1 MRHLGIAAAFG
12 LSALAFAAPAGAQGP
27 SAQGYEFKTINLV
40 VGATPGG
47 GYDAYTR
54 LLARSYGK
62 YLPGNPNIIVQ
73 NMPGSG
79 SLKAVLYLDTT
90 APKDGSVITAFNPG
104 VIVESLVTPEKI
116 NFKLSEVAWVGSIT
130 ADLRVCYA
138 WHTTGVKT
146 WDDLMKRANFNIGT
160 QQTGSSSYNNAATL
174 KNLYGAKIK
183 IVTGYPGSAEERLAI
198 ERGELDGGCGAW
210 SSNPPSWLA
219 ENKITPIVKFAT
231 GPIPNLPDSVP
242 FAGSFLKND
251 DDKTVL
257 KLLTAADEVGRPYVA
272 SKAVPQDRLALLRKG
287 FDQAVKDPQF
297 IGEAAKADLPIVG
310 TIDGA
315 AAERIIAEIYGA
327 PPRLI
332 EKAKETV
339 R

>member
-1 MRHLGIAAAFG
+1 MRHAVQGLLATCVLSLAAA
-12 LSALAFAAPAGAQGP
+12 SA
-27 SAQGYEFKTINLV
+27 SAQTYEFKTINLV

-54 LLARSYGK
+54 LLARSYAK
-62 YLPGNPNIIVQ
+62 HLPGNPTIIVQ

-79 SLKAVLYLDTT
+79 SLKAVLYLDAT
-90 APKDGSVITAFNPG
+90 AAKDGSVITAFNPG

-116 NFKLSEVAWVGSIT
+116 NFKLSDVAWIGSIT

-138 WHTTGVKT
+138 WHATGVKS
-146 WDDLMKRANFNIGT
+146 WADLMKRDVFNIGT

-183 IVTGYPGSAEERLAI
+183 IITGYPGSAEERLAI

-210 SSNPPSWLA
+210 SSNPPAWLA
-219 ENKITPIVKFAT
+219 ENKITPIVKFTPDA
-231 GPIPNLPDSVP
+231 IPNLQAGVP
-242 FAGSFLKND
+242 YAGDLLKND
-251 DDKTVL
+251 DDRTVL
-257 KLLTAADEVGRPYVA
+257 KLLTGADQLGRPYVA
-272 SKAVPQDRLALLRKG
+272 SKSVPADRIASLRKG
-287 FDQAVKDPQF
+287 FDAAIKDPQF
-297 IGEAAKADLPIVG
+297 VAEAAKADLPIIG
-310 TIDGA
+310 SLDGA
-315 AAERIIAEIYGA
+315 TSEKLIREIYNA

>member
-1 MRHLGIAAAFG
+1 MRHAIRGLVAACFVC
-12 LSALAFAAPAGAQGP
+12 LAATAHAQ
-27 SAQGYEFKTINLV
+27 SYEFKMINLV
-40 VGATPGG
+40 VGATTGG

-54 LLARSYGK
+54 LLARSFGR
-62 YLPGNPNIIVQ
+62 YLPGNPTVIVQ
-73 NMPGSG
+73 NMPGIG
-79 SLKAVLYLDTT
+79 SLKAVLYLDAT

-116 NFKLSEVAWVGSIT
+116 NFKLSQVAWIGSIT

-138 WHTTGVKT
+138 WHSTDVKT
-146 WDDLMKRANFNIGT
+146 WDDLIKRQNFNIGT

-183 IVTGYPGSAEERLAI
+183 IISGYPGSAEERLAI

-219 ENKITPIVKFAT
+219 ENKIYPIVKFAP
-231 GPIPNLPDSVP
+231 GPIPNLPDNVP
-242 FAGSFLKND
+242 FAGDLLKTD
-251 DDKTVL
+251 DDRTVL
-257 KLLTAADEVGRPYVA
+257 RLLTAADALGRPYIA
-272 SKAVPQDRLALLRKG
+272 SKSVPADRLALLRKG
-287 FDQAVKDPQF
+287 FDAAIKDPQF
-297 IGEAAKADLPIVG
+297 VAEAARADLPIVG
-310 TIDGA
+310 SLDGVTSEKLID
-315 AAERIIAEIYGA
+315 EIYGA
-327 PPRLI
+327 PERLI

>member
-1 MRHLGIAAAFG
+1 MRHAFRGLLVACLVCPAATAH
-12 LSALAFAAPAGAQGP
+12 AQ
-27 SAQGYEFKTINLV
+27 SYEFKMINLV
-40 VGATPGG
+40 VGATSGG

-62 YLPGNPNIIVQ
+62 YLPGNPTVIVQ
-73 NMPGSG
+73 NLPGIG
-79 SLKAVLYLDTT
+79 SLKAVLYLDST

-116 NFKLSEVAWVGSIT
+116 NFKLSQVAWVGSIT

-138 WHTTGVKT
+138 WHSTGVKN
-146 WDDLMKRANFNIGT
+146 WDDLMNRPNFNIGT

-183 IVTGYPGSAEERLAI
+183 IISGYPGSSEERLAI

-219 ENKITPIVKFAT
+219 ENKINPIVKFAA
-231 GPIPNLPDSVP
+231 GPIPNLPDHVP
-242 FAGSFLKND
+242 FAGDLLTSD
-251 DDKTVL
+251 DDRTVL
-257 KLLTAADEVGRPYVA
+257 KLLTAADVLGRPYIA
-272 SKAVPQDRLALLRKG
+272 SKSVPADRLALLRKG
-287 FDQAVKDPQF
+287 FDAAIKDPQF
-297 IGEAAKADLPIVG
+297 IAGAAKADLPIVG
-310 TIDGA
+310 SIDGITS
-315 AAERIIAEIYGA
+315 ERLIGEIYGA
-327 PPRLI
+327 PQRLV

-339 R
+339 Q

>member
-1 MRHLGIAAAFG
+1 MRYFTGLLAAAI
-12 LSALAFAAPAGAQGP
+12 LSCAALPAAAQEY
-27 SAQGYEFKTINLV
+27 QFKTVNLV

-90 APKDGSVITAFNPG
+90 APKDGSVISAFNPG
-104 VIVESLVTPEKI
+104 VIVESLVTPEKV
-116 NFKLSEVAWVGSIT
+116 NFKLSQVAWIGSIT

-138 WHTTGVKT
+138 WHTTGVKS
-146 WDDLMKRANFNIGT
+146 WDDLMKRANFNMGT

-174 KNLYGAKIK
+174 RNLYGAKIK

-210 SSNPPSWLA
+210 SSNPPNWLA
-219 ENKITPIVKFAT
+219 ENKITPIVKFAP
-231 GPIPNLPDSVP
+231 GPIPNLPAGVP
-242 FAGSFLKND
+242 FAGDFLKSD
-251 DDKTVL
+251 DDKVVL
-257 KLLTAADEVGRPYVA
+257 KLLTAADTLGRPYVA
-272 SKAVPQDRLALLRKG
+272 SKGVPADRLAALRKG
-287 FDQAVKDPQF
+287 FDAAIQDPQF
-297 IGEAAKADLPIVG
+297 LADAKKADLPVVG
-310 TIDGA
+310 SVNGVDSEKVIND
-315 AAERIIAEIYGA
+315 IYGA
-327 PPRLI
+327 PQRLI
-332 EKAKETV
+332 ERAKETV

>member
-1 MRHLGIAAAFG
+1 LSLAGVSLTAGPAAAQTF
-12 LSALAFAAPAGAQGP
+12 
-27 SAQGYEFKTINLV
+27 EFKTINLV
-40 VGATPGG
+40 VGASSGG

-54 LLARSYGK
+54 LLARHYGR
-62 YLPGNPNIIVQ
+62 YLPGQPNMIVQ

-116 NFKLSEVAWVGSIT
+116 NLKLSNVAWVGSIT

-138 WHTTGVKT
+138 WHRTGVNN
-146 WDDLMKRANFNIGT
+146 WNDLIKRSVFIIGT

-174 KNLYGAKIK
+174 KNLFGAKIK
-183 IVTGYPGSAEERLAI
+183 IITGYPGSSEERLAI

-210 SSNPPSWLA
+210 SSNPPSWLS
-219 ENKITPIVKFAT
+219 ENKIMPIVKFAP
-231 GPIPNLPDSVP
+231 GPIPNLPGNVP
-242 FAGSFLKND
+242 FAGDFLKTE

-257 KLLTAADEVGRPYVA
+257 KLLTAADALGRPYVA
-272 SKAVPQDRLALLRKG
+272 SKSVPADRLALLRKG
-287 FDQAVKDPQF
+287 FDAVMKDPQF
-297 IGEAAKADLPIVG
+297 LAEAQKADLPIVG
-310 TIDGA
+310 TLDGV
-315 AAERIIAEIYGA
+315 ESEKIIGEIYGA
-327 PPRLI
+327 PQRLI
-332 EKAKETV
+332 DRAKETV